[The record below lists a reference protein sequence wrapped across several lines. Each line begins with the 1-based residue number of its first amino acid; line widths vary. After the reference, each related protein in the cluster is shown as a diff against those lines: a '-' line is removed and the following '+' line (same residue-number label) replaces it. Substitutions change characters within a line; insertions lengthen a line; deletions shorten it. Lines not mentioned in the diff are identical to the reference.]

1 MLQCE
6 KLTKLTKITPNI
18 KFMRTCQKEYL
29 VPTFANTIRHRS
41 KKLKAKISRF
51 ILETELQSKYE
62 QKKKIRKKIR

>member
-1 MLQCE
+1 
-6 KLTKLTKITPNI
+6 
-18 KFMRTCQKEYL
+18 MRTCQKEYL

-62 QKKKIRKKIR
+62 QKKKIRKEIR